1 MLVALE
7 VPRIPRMF
15 VRALKISHEDLTQVR
30 PVVNPIFRGVL
41 EPSSSR
47 VDETKIIPLCP
58 TSPTDQEVV
67 IKSEAGVH
75 FPGVLGDVGGRAVP

>member
-1 MLVALE
+1 MLIRAMK
-7 VPRIPRMF
+7 VP
-15 VRALKISHEDLTQVR
+15 HEDLTQVR
-30 PVVNPIFRGVL
+30 PVVNPIFWGVL

-58 TSPTDQEVV
+58 ISPADQEVV
-67 IKSEAGVH
+67 IKSEAGVR

>member
-1 MLVALE
+1 ML
-7 VPRIPRMF
+7 I
-15 VRALKISHEDLTQVR
+15 RALKVPNEDLTQVR

-58 TSPTDQEVV
+58 TSPADQEVV
-67 IKSEAGVH
+67 IKSEAEVR
-75 FPGVLGDVGGRAVP
+75 FPDVLGDVGGRAVP